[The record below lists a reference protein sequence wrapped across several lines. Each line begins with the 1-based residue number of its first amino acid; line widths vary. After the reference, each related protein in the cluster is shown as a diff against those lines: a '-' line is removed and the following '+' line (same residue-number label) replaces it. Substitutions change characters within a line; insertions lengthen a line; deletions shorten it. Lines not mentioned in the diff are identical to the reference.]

1 MPLKR
6 ATQVIA
12 ALLMLCLAHSANAV
26 TRSTSGMGDVL
37 LFPFYNT
44 EMGWDTYINVSSGAD
59 LIRRET
65 LVLRLRVLDGQHGN
79 VSDWFQVYT
88 GPSANLR
95 IALSRAPDGTSDLSI
110 AEGSCVLDRHLDG
123 GGAGTLFT
131 GLPATGMVEVYLL
144 GTVDRFSPTGP
155 APNRFDCQ
163 GVRDRWTE
171 GGTWAIDP
179 TVDFTPHET
188 NLAMNLFGESYLVN
202 VEEGLAATYAPLALD
217 EFAGMDHDSPV
228 ADTVDLTVADPRY
241 TPIGTDDQILV
252 ASGIDAVAE
261 LLATQGRRLFNSVV
275 NAASI
280 GASTDWVITYP
291 LQPYLDTKPLFG
303 EINGE
308 ERNCDSF
315 GTPDFSGIFTL
326 PSGNFSLRAYGEDFY
341 FATDPRA
348 GIDFLHPPIPGE
360 PALCNAVNIIPFA
373 TNSVL
378 APMNSPLL
386 TYPPE
391 ELLTQAADT
400 DSYTFSFRPKYP
412 NNTFGFR
419 ITTFRNGTL
428 DGGSTLA
435 NYAVIRPHSIAE

>member
-1 MPLKR
+1 
-6 ATQVIA
+6 
-12 ALLMLCLAHSANAV
+12 
-26 TRSTSGMGDVL
+26 
-37 LFPFYNT
+37 
-44 EMGWDTYINVSSGAD
+44 
-59 LIRRET
+59 
-65 LVLRLRVLDGQHGN
+65 
-79 VSDWFQVYT
+79 
-88 GPSANLR
+88 
-95 IALSRAPDGTSDLSI
+95 
-110 AEGSCVLDRHLDG
+110 
-123 GGAGTLFT
+123 
-131 GLPATGMVEVYLL
+131 
-144 GTVDRFSPTGP
+144 
-155 APNRFDCQ
+155 
-163 GVRDRWTE
+163 
-171 GGTWAIDP
+171 
-179 TVDFTPHET
+179 
-188 NLAMNLFGESYLVN
+188 MNLFGESYLVN

-315 GTPDFSGIFTL
+315 GTVGSFDDFASS
-326 PSGNFSLRAYGEDFY
+326 PGNFSLLAYGED
-341 FATDPRA
+341 
-348 GIDFLHPPIPGE
+348 LHFPTSPPGSNDILRPGFTPGE

-373 TNSVL
+373 ANSVL

-386 TYPPE
+386 TDPPE
-391 ELLTQAADT
+391 ELLTLAADI
-400 DSYTFSFRPKYP
+400 DSYTFSFQPSSP
-412 NNTFGFR
+412 NHTFGFR

-435 NYAVIRPHSIAE
+435 NYAVIRPHSVAE